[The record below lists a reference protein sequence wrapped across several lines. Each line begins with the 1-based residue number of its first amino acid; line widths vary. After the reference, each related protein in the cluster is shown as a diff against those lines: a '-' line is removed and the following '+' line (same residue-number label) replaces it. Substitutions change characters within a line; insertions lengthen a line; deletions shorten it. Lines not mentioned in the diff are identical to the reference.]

1 MNLFQIIFI
10 ALGGIALYEFFGKP
24 YFQKRKIARMEKE
37 TMEWAKLIRDD
48 GVVNA
53 EREQK
58 SVQSFLKTYHNTKFN
73 DDQADLRIE
82 VIKLL
87 YLYVNTTLRIL
98 TQHGIQMTSFSR
110 EDSEGTIDKL
120 TMLEKR
126 QHHLE
131 NILKNLFEY
140 LKDTNEEENE

>member
-1 MNLFQIIFI
+1 MNLFQIIFV
-10 ALGGIALYEFFGKP
+10 ALGGVALYEFFAKP

-53 EREQK
+53 EREK
-58 SVQSFLKTYHNTKFN
+58 KKVQSFLKIYSETKFSQ
-73 DDQADLRIE
+73 DQTALKIE

-87 YLYVNTTLRIL
+87 YSYVNTTLRIL

-110 EDSEGTIDKL
+110 EDSEGTIEKL
-120 TMLEKR
+120 TTLEQQ
-126 QHHLE
+126 QHQLE
-131 NILKNLFEY
+131 NILKNLFDY
-140 LKDTNEEENE
+140 LKVTNEENE

>member
-1 MNLFQIIFI
+1 MNLFQIIYV
-10 ALGGIALYEFFGKP
+10 AGLGIAIYEFFAKP

-48 GVVNA
+48 GIVNSA
-53 EREQK
+53 KEQE
-58 SVQSFLKTYHNTKFN
+58 SAQSFLEIYQNTKFD
-73 DDQADLRIE
+73 DDQAELKIE

-98 TQHGIQMTSFSR
+98 TQHGIQMTSFSH

-120 TMLEKR
+120 AMLEKK

-131 NILKNLFEY
+131 SVLKNLFEY
-140 LKDTNEEENE
+140 LKDTNKENE